1 VTATG
6 VYTPLDYEAR
16 LKQFLFESSEE
27 GRAVR
32 VGEKETSEQAEI
44 VARYADL
51 FTRDQLDALR
61 EAEEGTEGD
70 EREQLYRL
78 RKVCEGGIVA
88 AELVEREDEL
98 ENRQLAARLRFRDEE
113 LPLRTAQAKLAVL
126 HVYADREELGE
137 VYADLNATFN
147 EDRLELTRAGEELAA
162 ELSGESD
169 PIARNEEEKAIS
181 LRTLA
186 ARLKAAA
193 DASEQSY
200 LGMREAWFERVLG
213 SDRDDQPRSYHMA
226 YVRRLSPLESTYT
239 KERATDVCL
248 ETLRALGF
256 DLAGDPN
263 IKPDLEDRPQK
274 APRAC
279 VIASD
284 PPTVV
289 HLITRAQGGLHDYQA
304 FLHEAGHA
312 LHYAGCDP
320 SLPYTFRRLSRD
332 HALTE
337 IYSYIVEAISREP
350 GWHALH
356 FGLSDE
362 EAARNAGATTFLEAL
377 LYRRYAAKLEFEL
390 EFWGRFHEDGG
401 TPDGYAEKLTAATGV
416 RYRSDGFISD
426 MDAGF
431 YSADYLRA
439 WVRSSQLRARLV
451 GEVGDDWW
459 RSPETG
465 ERLRALFFEGT
476 KPTSEEIAARLGF
489 DPLDTGPLLREL
501 GAVA

>member
-1 VTATG
+1 
-6 VYTPLDYEAR
+6 
-16 LKQFLFESSEE
+16 
-27 GRAVR
+27 
-32 VGEKETSEQAEI
+32 
-44 VARYADL
+44 
-51 FTRDQLDALR
+51 
-61 EAEEGTEGD
+61 
-70 EREQLYRL
+70 
-78 RKVCEGGIVA
+78 
-88 AELVEREDEL
+88 
-98 ENRQLAARLRFRDEE
+98 
-113 LPLRTAQAKLAVL
+113 
-126 HVYADREELGE
+126 
-137 VYADLNATFN
+137 
-147 EDRLELTRAGEELAA
+147 
-162 ELSGESD
+162 
-169 PIARNEEEKAIS
+169 
-181 LRTLA
+181 
-186 ARLKAAA
+186 
-193 DASEQSY
+193 
-200 LGMREAWFERVLG
+200 
-213 SDRDDQPRSYHMA
+213 
-226 YVRRLSPLESTYT
+226 
-239 KERATDVCL
+239 
-248 ETLRALGF
+248 
-256 DLAGDPN
+256 
-263 IKPDLEDRPQK
+263 
-274 APRAC
+274 

-451 GEVGDDWW
+451 EEVGDDWW